1 MHHLTVAN
9 LTAITNII
17 RDLLNGLADFF
28 STFILENGTLGDL
41 INAFLPEDLTWIGN
55 IISVFFLYLLFT
67 LLLLARYYGLLW
79 LLQSGLLAFS
89 PNVC

>member
-55 IISVFFLYLLFT
+55 IISGVLPIPLIYFAIT
-67 LLLLARYYGLLW
+67 GSLLW
-79 LLQSGLLAFS
+79 VAMAFAKWIIGIFT
-89 PNVC
+89 